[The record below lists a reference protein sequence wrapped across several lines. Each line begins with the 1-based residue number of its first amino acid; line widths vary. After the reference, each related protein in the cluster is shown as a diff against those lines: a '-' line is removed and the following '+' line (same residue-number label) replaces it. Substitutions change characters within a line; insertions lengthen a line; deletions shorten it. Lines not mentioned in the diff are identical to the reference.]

1 MEFVSSWGFFQL
13 ILNNHMADNFL
24 EKQYA
29 DYQARKAAQEQAKRK
44 AWQKKMKEYKARI
57 ANQKA
62 EKE

>member
-1 MEFVSSWGFFQL
+1 
-13 ILNNHMADNFL
+13 MADNFL

-29 DYQARKAAQEQAKRK
+29 DYQARKAAQEEAKRK
-44 AWQKKMKEYKARI
+44 AWQKKIKEYNARI

>member
-1 MEFVSSWGFFQL
+1 
-13 ILNNHMADNFL
+13 MADNFL

-29 DYQARKAAQEQAKRK
+29 DYQARKAAQEEAKRT
-44 AWQKKMKEYKARI
+44 AWQKMMKEYKARI

>member
-1 MEFVSSWGFFQL
+1 
-13 ILNNHMADNFL
+13 MADNFL

-29 DYQARKAAQEQAKRK
+29 DYQARKAAQEDAKRK